1 MPWRLIIQILLMLS
15 PLVLPRML
23 RTAYL
28 VWRLTFDSRVPLL
41 LKLLVP
47 AALVYFVVPVS
58 IVPDVLPFGVGLIE
72 DVLLLFLAVWVLIRF
87 APAHVVADY
96 APWRAPSK
104 SSKGSPKGGSSK
116 VVDSTYRIV
125 DEGEGNLQPEQ

>member
-15 PLVLPRML
+15 PLVLPRMI

-28 VWRLTFDSRVPLL
+28 VWKLTFDSRVPLIL
-41 LKLLVP
+41 RLLVP
-47 AALVYFVVPVS
+47 TALVYFVIPVS

-72 DVLLLFLAVWVLIRF
+72 DILLLFLAVWTLIRF
-87 APAHVVADY
+87 APAHVVAEY
-96 APWRAPSK
+96 APWKASSK
-104 SSKGSPKGGSSK
+104 SSRSSSGGDPSK

-125 DEGEGNLQPEQ
+125 DEG

>member
-1 MPWRLIIQILLMLS
+1 MPWRLIIQIMLMLS

-28 VWRLTFDSRVPLL
+28 VWKLTFDSRVPLL
-41 LKLLVP
+41 LRLLVP
-47 AALVYFVVPVS
+47 TALVYFVVPVS

-72 DVLLLFLAVWVLIRF
+72 DLLLLLLAVWALIRF
-87 APAHVVADY
+87 APAHVVEDY
-96 APWRAPSK
+96 APWRASSK
-104 SSKGSPKGGSSK
+104 SSRTSPERGPSK

-125 DEGEGNLQPEQ
+125 DEG

>member
-1 MPWRLIIQILLMLS
+1 MPWRFIIQILLMLS

-28 VWRLTFDSRVPLL
+28 VWKLTFDSRVPLL
-41 LKLLVP
+41 LRLLVP
-47 AALVYFVVPVS
+47 TALVYFVVPVS

-72 DVLLLFLAVWVLIRF
+72 DMLLLLLAVWVLIRF
-87 APAHVVADY
+87 APPHVVEDY
-96 APWRAPSK
+96 APWRA
-104 SSKGSPKGGSSK
+104 SSKPSRSSSGGGPSK

-125 DEGEGNLQPEQ
+125 DEG